1 MIKKSSEI
9 EANILTD
16 FKGGT
21 GDITLYHFMTEE
33 EANGAGR
40 LFAKITIEPG
50 NSIGNHKHE
59 GDVEAYYILKG
70 KALLSDNGKEVILE
84 PGDCNFCPDG
94 QSHSIKNIG
103 NDTLEYIAIVLYTK
117 QKEI

>member
-1 MIKKSSEI
+1 MIKRNSEI
-9 EANILTD
+9 EGNVYSNL
-16 FKGGT
+16 KGGI
-21 GDITLYHFMTEE
+21 GDVTMYHFMTEK

-50 NSIGNHKHE
+50 NSIGYHKHE

-70 KALLSDNGKEVILE
+70 KALLSDNGNEVILE

-94 QSHSIKNIG
+94 QSHSIKNVG
-103 NDTLEYIAIVLYTK
+103 DDTLEYIAIVLYTN
-117 QKEI
+117 QKEV